1 MCKSLP
7 HDGVAQNP
15 WCSHCLAVGVAFL
28 LWLAP
33 SLNSIQKYAGHAG
46 LLVLPLAA
54 LSAMV
59 ALTATARRHGPGLP
73 KSWLVALCA
82 APLALF
88 IVLYPMADSGLLG
101 PGSDR
106 DDALNVALQTLLVGH
121 YPYGATTYLG
131 NPPTPMPGALILA
144 LPFFLL
150 GNSALQNLVWVP
162 IFTWWCLHHF
172 ESATMAF
179 SCLAIFLIGCPA
191 SIADFVT
198 GGDYLVN
205 ALYVAIAM
213 DALLR
218 AQRSGEPWHR
228 YAASVF
234 LSIAISS
241 RPIYAVAAIILA
253 GSIFQTA
260 GISRMTEF
268 LIVLVL
274 VSVALNGPFFLHD
287 PSRFPTASLLEKLSV
302 FPHFMRATIVLPA
315 LGTAIACSSFF
326 VPMTGDRIFGLMAG
340 ALVLLCHILS

>member
-1 MCKSLP
+1 MPGSWSSLSSP
-7 HDGVAQNP
+7 SRQ
-15 WCSHCLAVGVAFL
+15 
-28 LWLAP
+28 WLR
-33 SLNSIQKYAGHAG
+33 LRR
-46 LLVLPLAA
+46 LLVG
-54 LSAMV
+54 MV
-59 ALTATARRHGPGLP
+59 PVYPSRGWLRFARRLWHCSLCSIRWLIGDCAGPVP
-73 KSWLVALCA
+73 
-82 APLALF
+82 
-88 IVLYPMADSGLLG
+88 IETT
-101 PGSDR
+101 
-106 DDALNVALQTLLVGH
+106 ALNVALRALLAGH

-179 SCLAIFLIGCPA
+179 SCLAIFLIGCPG

-213 DALLR
+213 DALVR

-274 VSVALNGPFFLHD
+274 VSVALNGPFFLYD
-287 PSRFPTASLLEKLSV
+287 PSRFPTSQLLEKVSV
-302 FPHFMRATIVLPA
+302 FPHFMHATIVLLRPR
-315 LGTAIACSSFF
+315 S
-326 VPMTGDRIFGLMAG
+326 GDS
-340 ALVLLCHILS
+340 LLEFLRADDRRQDVRPYGRHF